1 MINQQRLL
9 DEFLQ
14 LVGIDSE
21 TGDERE
27 ICDHLQQKLTALG
40 FTVEEDDTTAVTG
53 HGAGNLIATLE
64 GNLPDAP
71 VIYFTCHMDTVAPG
85 KGVKARV
92 EGEYVVTDGTT
103 VLGADDKA
111 GLAALLEGVRV
122 VKEQGGKHGTI
133 QFILTVGEESGLLGS
148 KALDP
153 AKVKADFGFAIDSN
167 GPVGDIITS
176 APSQV
181 RLDVKIE
188 GKPAHAGVNPEEGIS
203 AIQVASRAISKMP
216 LGRIDHETTAN
227 IGKFQGGSAS
237 NVVPQWVEI
246 LAEARSRDEKKL
258 DVQAAKMKSGF
269 EQAAAELGAQAEV
282 TVTKMYPAYKYE
294 ESDLVVQKAMAA
306 VKRVGREPRL
316 LASGGGSDANVI
328 AGHGIPTVNLAIGYE
343 EIHTTN
349 ERMPLTELYKA
360 GELVVALIEE
370 SNQTATKR

>member
-9 DEFLQ
+9 EEFLE

-21 TGDERE
+21 TGDERK
-27 ICDHLQQKLTALG
+27 ICDHLQEKLRLLG
-40 FTVEEDDTTAVTG
+40 FTVEEDDTTSVTR

-64 GNLPDAP
+64 GNLANAP
-71 VIYFTCHMDTVAPG
+71 AIYFTSHMDTVAPG
-85 KGVKARV
+85 KGVQARV
-92 EGEYVVTDGTT
+92 EGDYVVTDGTT

-111 GLAALLEGVRV
+111 GLAVLLEGVRS

-133 QFILTVGEESGLLGS
+133 QLILTVGEESGLVGA
-148 KALDP
+148 KALDA
-153 AKVKADFGFAIDSN
+153 AKVKADFGFALDSN

-188 GKPAHAGVNPEEGIS
+188 GKPAHAGVNPEDGIS

-216 LGRIDHETTAN
+216 LGRIDEETTAN
-227 IGKFQGGSAS
+227 IGRFQGGSAS
-237 NVVPQWVEI
+237 NVIPQWVEI
-246 LAEARSRDEKKL
+246 LAEARSRDEGKL
-258 DVQAAKMKSGF
+258 DVQTAKMKQGF
-269 EQAAAELGAQAEV
+269 EQAAAEVGAKAEV
-282 TVTKMYPAYKYE
+282 KVTKMYPAYKYE
-294 ESDLVVQKAMAA
+294 ESDPVVQKAVAA
-306 VKRVGREPRL
+306 VRRVRREPRL

-328 AGHGIPTVNLAIGYE
+328 AGHGIPTVNLAVGYE

-349 ERMPLTELYKA
+349 ERMPLKELYKA

-370 SNQTATKR
+370 SMK